1 MPLFSSFAE
10 DGASQLNN
18 NTANKNVIAPADETS
33 EQRLRG
39 STFEE
44 NQISRDAE
52 SNSPIAVS
60 IFESAGE
67 RKETSNAISCYRASG
82 ISVVCVRGEWP

>member
-39 STFEE
+39 SRFEE

-52 SNSPIAVS
+52 SNSPIAFRSSKVRVS
-60 IFESAGE
+60 A
-67 RKETSNAISCYRASG
+67 RKLATQLVAIGRPAFQ
-82 ISVVCVRGEWP
+82 